1 MSVFHKNRV
10 ELITFQLSILF
21 FFITKKLS
29 RQTLE
34 REENKR
40 RDEEG
45 TSLLLFY
52 LGLKVLQILRTKSG
66 SLPSM
71 RALGFVLFTAVFL
84 PVSGHQKLNEYLL
97 NEL

>member
-10 ELITFQLSILF
+10 ELITFELSILF

-52 LGLKVLQILRTKSG
+52 LGLKVLRILRTKSG

>member
-10 ELITFQLSILF
+10 ELITFELSILF

>member
-1 MSVFHKNRV
+1 MNCLYSVF
-10 ELITFQLSILF
+10 L
-21 FFITKKLS
+21 FITKKLS
-29 RQTLE
+29 RQTFE

-52 LGLKVLQILRTKSG
+52 LGLKVLQILRTKSQ

-71 RALGFVLFTAVFL
+71 RALGFVSFTAVF
-84 PVSGHQKLNEYLL
+84 PAVSGHQILNEYLL